1 MAAEKKLTKR
11 QFENRYFSIPDE
23 KKPDLVCVVD
33 VAGEGG
39 PDNVGFLVNDL
50 DDVRPDLVGLVL
62 YDGGV

>member
-1 MAAEKKLTKR
+1 MKK
-11 QFENRYFSIPDE
+11 N
-23 KKPDLVCVVD
+23 PDLVCVVD

-62 YDGGV
+62 DDGGVWTVVHVQIQELA